1 MSLAIESDLNAGI
14 LTDSSTELAEDFRH
28 GDEEA
33 FRLIFERYSRPLI
46 SYIYGLV
53 GERGLAEE
61 AAQEAFVRAYRNLHV
76 YRSETKFSTW
86 LFGIA
91 RNVARELLAAHR
103 RDERRI
109 ELDSETITEL
119 PSQGELPDAQL
130 LSKELETTVRAA
142 LMRLDEDKRLV
153 FTLRVFQQLSYEE
166 IGQITGFPAAKL
178 KTDLYR
184 ARNEMRR
191 YLRRYLGASD
201 EV

>member
-1 MSLAIESDLNAGI
+1 MRLAIQLEIDAGVLI
-14 LTDSSTELAEDFRH
+14 DSSAELVENVRQ

-33 FRLIFERYSRPLI
+33 FRLIFQRYSRPVI
-46 SYIYGLV
+46 SYIYGIV
-53 GERGLAEE
+53 GERTLAEE
-61 AAQEAFVRAYRNLHV
+61 AAQETFVRAYRNLPV

-91 RNVARELLAAHR
+91 RNVAREARAAHR
-103 RDERRI
+103 KDERKVEI
-109 ELDSETITEL
+109 DSRAVTEL
-119 PSQGELPDAQL
+119 SDQRVLPDAQL
-130 LSKELETTVRAA
+130 LIKELDQAVRNA

-166 IGQITGFPAAKL
+166 ITQITGFSSAKL
-178 KTDLYR
+178 KTDLHR

-191 YLRRYLGASD
+191 YLRPYLGASD